1 MDFFLNLLPLIKIL
15 FVFICMLAGIRLRL
29 GVGPSILAGGGV
41 LALLTSM
48 KMGAVFKVSAEAL
61 RDDKTIFLALIVALI
76 MMLSGLLEKTGQAGR
91 IMNSLTGYLKSPR
104 LRLVFFPALIGL
116 LPMPGGAIFSA
127 PMIQEA
133 ANGLD
138 VSGRDKVVINYW
150 FRHVWELAWPLYPGM
165 ILAAS
170 LCGMSIFEYIGYT
183 FPGAIACIALGCFF
197 YLRPSVLPMENNGKA
212 ADVSAN
218 GRDIKKVL
226 KEGLPLIV
234 AIGGAF
240 IFETL
245 LSMVFPEI
253 PFEIGIILA
262 LLAAVFCCVSA
273 NFGSLA
279 IIRGLLVEK
288 RFLNMIFM
296 IVCVF
301 VFKDILGACGVV
313 DELARLA
320 GGEAALIA
328 AAVFVPFLVGFIAGI
343 TLAFVGAAMPLVVGL
358 VQASGLHD
366 QLPAWAVL
374 CMFSGFAGIMA
385 SPLHICFLLTCE
397 YFKVDMVA
405 AWKKVVIPSLVLML
419 LGVAYFFVL
428 L

>member
-1 MDFFLNLLPLIKIL
+1 MDFLQNLLPLFKIM

-48 KMGAVFKVSAEAL
+48 KMETVLRVSVEAL
-61 RDDKTIFLALIVALI
+61 RDDKTVFLALIVAMI
-76 MMLSGLLEKTGQAGR
+76 MILSGLLEKTGQAGR
-91 IMNSLTGYLKSPR
+91 IMDSLTGYLKSPR

-133 ANGLD
+133 ADGLD

-183 FPGAIACIALGCFF
+183 FPGSFACIVLGCFF
-197 YLRPSVLPMENNGKA
+197 YLRPSVLPMENNGGT
-212 ADVSAN
+212 ADVSATE
-218 GRDIKKVL
+218 RDFKKVL

-234 AIGGAF
+234 AIGGTF
-240 IFETL
+240 VFETL
-245 LSMVFPEI
+245 LRIFVPHVS
-253 PFEIGIILA
+253 FEAGIILA
-262 LLAAVFCCVSA
+262 LLTAVFCTVFA
-273 NFGSLA
+273 NSGSLP

-301 VFKDILGACGVV
+301 VFKDILGSCGVV
-313 DELARLA
+313 DQLARLA

-358 VQASGLHD
+358 VQAAGLQD

-374 CMFSGFAGIMA
+374 CMFSGFSGIMA

-397 YFKVDMVA
+397 YFKVDMYS

>member
-1 MDFFLNLLPLIKIL
+1 MDIFLNFLPLLKII
-15 FVFICMLAGIRLRL
+15 FVFVCMLAGIRLKL
-29 GVGPSILAGGGV
+29 GVGASILIGGGV
-41 LALLTSM
+41 LAFLTSM
-48 KMGAVFKVSAEAL
+48 QSGEVVQVAAAAL
-61 RDDKTIFLALIVALI
+61 RDDKTVFLVLIVALI
-76 MMLSGLLEKTGQAGR
+76 MVLSGLLEKTGQAGR
-91 IMNSLTGYLKSPR
+91 IMNSLTGYLRSPR

-138 VSGRDKVVINYW
+138 VSSRDKAVINYW

-183 FPGAIACIALGCFF
+183 YPGAFFCIALGYFF
-197 YLRPSVLPMENNGKA
+197 YLRPSVLPMKNNDHQ
-212 ADVSAN
+212 ADVPGN
-218 GRDIKKVL
+218 GRDIKKVI

-240 IFETL
+240 VFETL
-245 LSMVFPEI
+245 LSFIFPAVF
-253 PFEIGIILA
+253 FEIGIILA
-262 LLAAVFCCVSA
+262 LFAAVLSCIFA
-273 NFGSLA
+273 NPGSLP
-279 IIRGLLVEK
+279 IVRKLLLEK

-301 VFKDILGACGVV
+301 VFKDVLGASGVV
-313 DELARLA
+313 DELSRLA

-328 AAVFVPFLVGFIAGI
+328 AAVFIPFLVGFIAGI

-358 VQASGLHD
+358 VHATGLEH

-374 CMFSGFAGIMA
+374 CMFSGFSGILA
-385 SPLHICFLLTCE
+385 SPIHICFLLTCE
-397 YFKVDMVA
+397 YFKVDMFS

-419 LGVAYFFVL
+419 LGVAYFLVL
-428 L
+428 M

>member
-1 MDFFLNLLPLIKIL
+1 MDFLHNLLPLFKIF
-15 FVFICMLAGIRLRL
+15 FVFMCMLVGIRFRL

-48 KMGAVFKVSAEAL
+48 KMVEVFKIGTEAL
-61 RDDKTIFLALIVALI
+61 LNEKTFFLALIVALI
-76 MMLSGLLEKTGQAGR
+76 MVFSGLLERTGQAGR
-91 IMNSLTGYLKSPR
+91 IMNSMTGYLRSPR

-133 ANGLD
+133 ASGLD

-165 ILAAS
+165 ILAAA
-170 LCGMSIFEYIGYT
+170 LCGMGIFEFIGYT
-183 FPGAIACIALGCFF
+183 FPGAFACIGLGWFF
-197 YLRPSVLPMENNGKA
+197 YLRPSVLPMENNGSGA
-212 ADVSAN
+212 EVSSC
-218 GRDIKKVL
+218 GRDFRLVL

-234 AIGGAF
+234 AIAGAF
-240 IFETL
+240 VFEIL
-245 LSMVFPEI
+245 LSLFFPGV
-253 PFEIGIILA
+253 PFEMGIVLA
-262 LLAAVFCCVSA
+262 LLGAVFCSMAA
-273 NFGSLA
+273 NAGAVA

-328 AAVFVPFLVGFIAGI
+328 AAVFVPFLVGFISGI

-358 VQASGLHD
+358 VQASGLQE

-374 CMFSGFAGIMA
+374 CMFCGFSGLMA

-397 YFKVDMVA
+397 YFKVDMVD
-405 AWKKVVIPSLVLML
+405 AWKKIVIPGLMLML

-428 L
+428 M

>member
-1 MDFFLNLLPLIKIL
+1 MDFIHNLLPLFKIL

-41 LALLTSM
+41 LAVLTSM
-48 KMGAVFKVSAEAL
+48 KMGEVLEVSGAAL
-61 RDDKTIFLALIVALI
+61 TDDKTIFLALIVALI
-76 MMLSGLLEKTGQAGR
+76 MILSGLLEKTGQAGR
-91 IMNSLTGYLKSPR
+91 IMDSLTGYLRSPR

-150 FRHVWELAWPLYPGM
+150 FRHLWELAWPLYPGM

-170 LCGMSIFEYIGYT
+170 LCGMSVFEYIGYT
-183 FPGAIACIALGCFF
+183 FPGSLACIVLGCFF
-197 YLRPSVLPMENNGKA
+197 YLRPSVLPMKNNGSA
-212 ADVSAN
+212 FNDSAN
-218 GRDIKKVL
+218 VRDFGKVL

-234 AIGGAF
+234 AIVGAF
-240 IFETL
+240 LFETL
-245 LSMVFPEI
+245 LSFFFPGI
-253 PFEIGIILA
+253 PFELGIVLA
-262 LLAAVFCCVSA
+262 LLAAVLCSLTA
-273 NFGSLA
+273 NHGSMP
-279 IIRGLLVEK
+279 IIRALLLEK

-296 IVCVF
+296 IICVF

-320 GGEAALIA
+320 GGETALIA

-358 VQASGLHD
+358 VQAAGLQH

-374 CMFSGFAGIMA
+374 CMFCGFAGIMA

-397 YFKVDMVA
+397 YFKVDMVE
-405 AWKKVVIPSLVLML
+405 AWKKVVIPSLMLML

>member
-1 MDFFLNLLPLIKIL
+1 MDFFVNLLPLLKIL
-15 FVFICMLAGIRLRL
+15 FVFVCMLVGIRLKL
-29 GVGPSILAGGGV
+29 GVGPSILIGAVV
-41 LALLTSM
+41 LAFFTSM
-48 KMGAVFKVSAEAL
+48 GAWVFLETAGAAVADE
-61 RDDKTIFLALIVALI
+61 KTIFLGLIVALI
-76 MMLSGLLEKTGQAGR
+76 MVLSGLLERTGQAGR
-91 IMNSLTGYLKSPR
+91 IMESLAGYLKNPR

-133 ANGLD
+133 ACGLD

-150 FRHVWELAWPLYPGM
+150 FRHVWELAWPLFPGM
-165 ILAAS
+165 ILGAA
-170 LCGMSIFEYIGYT
+170 LCGMSIFEFIGYT
-183 FPGAIACIALGCFF
+183 FPGTIFCIALGWFF
-197 YLRPSVLPMENNGKA
+197 FLRPSVLPMNGNNKACENHPPKG
-212 ADVSAN
+212 
-218 GRDIKKVL
+218 GLKKVV
-226 KEGLPLIV
+226 KEGLPLIT

-240 IFETL
+240 IFEGI
-245 LSMVFPEI
+245 LSFIFPGI
-253 PFEIGIILA
+253 PFEAGIILA
-262 LLAAVFCCVSA
+262 LFAAVCCALFA
-273 NFGSLA
+273 NSGSMK
-279 IIRGLLVEK
+279 IVCGLLVEK
-288 RFLNMIFM
+288 RFLNMVFM

-301 VFKDILGACGVV
+301 VFKDILGACGLV

-328 AAVFVPFLVGFIAGI
+328 AAVLVPFLIGFIAGI

-358 VQASGLHD
+358 VHAAGLSE
-366 QLPAWAVL
+366 QLPAWMTL

-397 YFKVDMVA
+397 YFKVELYS
-405 AWKKVVIPSLVLML
+405 AWKKVAMPSMVLML

>member
-1 MDFFLNLLPLIKIL
+1 MDLLHNLWPLFEIIL
-15 FVFICMLAGIRLRL
+15 VFICMLVGIRLRL
-29 GVGPSILAGGGV
+29 GVGLSILMGGGI
-41 LALLTSM
+41 LAALTSM
-48 KMGAVFKVSAEAL
+48 GLGKVLKVSAAAL
-61 RDDKTIFLALIVALI
+61 LDEKTVFLALIVALI
-76 MMLSGLLEKTGQAGR
+76 MVLSGLLEKTGQAGR
-91 IMNSLTGYLKSPR
+91 IMNSLTGYLRSPR

-138 VSGRDKVVINYW
+138 VSGKDKVIINYW

-183 FPGAIACIALGCFF
+183 FPGSFACIGLGYFF
-197 YLRPSVLPMENNGKA
+197 YLRPSVLPMANNGSEA
-212 ADVSAN
+212 AVSAN
-218 GRDIKKVL
+218 GRDIKLVL

-234 AIGGAF
+234 AIAGAF
-240 IFETL
+240 VFEIL
-245 LSMVFPEI
+245 LSFFFPGI
-253 PFEIGIILA
+253 PFEMGIILA
-262 LLAAVFCCVSA
+262 LLGAVFCVLSA
-273 NFGSLA
+273 NPGA
-279 IIRGLLVEK
+279 GVIVRGLLFER
-288 RFLNMIFM
+288 RFLDMIFM

-313 DELARLA
+313 DELSRLA

-328 AAVFVPFLVGFIAGI
+328 AAVFIPFLVGFIAGI
-343 TLAFVGAAMPLVVGL
+343 TLAFVGSAMPLVVGL
-358 VQASGLHD
+358 VQASGMQD

-374 CMFSGFAGIMA
+374 CMFCGFAGIMA

-397 YFKVDMVA
+397 YFKVDMVS

-428 L
+428 M